1 MSAKVTNKT
10 ISYHMSYE
18 VLPKVPAKMMSKAEG
33 MPVYRKIIFSLAK
46 RMEPGSDPVLD
57 SDSSLQEIPKTEEH
71 MEVSTEDQSAIHS
84 PGNLS
89 RLAIQVS
96 HLMKGNFYTHTYTQK
111 MEEKAL
117 NKETKNRSVFQLGRV
132 QLQFLTMHNCMIEL

>member
-1 MSAKVTNKT
+1 MSAKATNKT
-10 ISYHMSYE
+10 IRYRMSYE

-33 MPVYRKIIFSLAK
+33 TPVYRKIIFSLAK
-46 RMEPGSDPVLD
+46 RMEPDSDPVLD

-84 PGNLS
+84 PGKLS

-96 HLMKGNFYTHTYTQK
+96 HLMKGNFYK
-111 MEEKAL
+111 KKKSWKKRL
-117 NKETKNRSVFQLGRV
+117 
-132 QLQFLTMHNCMIEL
+132 